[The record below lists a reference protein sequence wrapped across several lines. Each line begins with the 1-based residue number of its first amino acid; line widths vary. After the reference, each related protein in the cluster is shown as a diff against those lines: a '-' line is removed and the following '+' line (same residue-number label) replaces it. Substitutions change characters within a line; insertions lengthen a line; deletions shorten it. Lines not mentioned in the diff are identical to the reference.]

1 MKCRGK
7 NSIGLV
13 VIYGEINVSLEVFG
27 AGFSCVGSSERFNQL
42 LTSDRE
48 HVLGLLPD
56 NHFILES
63 ALLVSK
69 IRQGLTE
76 IDVGLLQV
84 VRQLG
89 SFRRS
94 VGQLLLDRRQHR
106 ANLLESRVGQLLG
119 ALLLER
125 VHHVGHGGLA
135 RHVGRG
141 GVGVRVAL
149 CLLGGHRNN

>member
-1 MKCRGK
+1 MSEEK
-7 NSIGLV
+7 NPIGLV
-13 VIYGEINVSLEVFG
+13 VIDGEINVSLEVVG
-27 AGFSCVGSSERFNQL
+27 AGFSCAGSSERFNQL

-48 HVLGLLPD
+48 HVLDLLPD
-56 NHFILES
+56 NHFVLES
-63 ALLVSK
+63 VLLVSK

-94 VGQLLLDRRQHR
+94 VGQLLLDRLQHR
-106 ANLLESRVGQLLG
+106 DDLLQSRVAQLLG

-135 RHVGRG
+135 RLVGRG
-141 GVGVRVAL
+141 GAF